1 MHPLALARVRAEI
14 EGAQANRVLSTPI
27 QYEETRLQLPFMAA
41 CIKEGLRILPPAPQI
56 LARIVPEGGKVIDG
70 YFVPGGVDVTSHAYI
85 VQRDGAFYGE
95 DATDFK
101 PERWMVSEKRT
112 FELEAAQLSFGTGA
126 RGCMGKDVAM
136 MELYKLLPEVCFC
149 HSSSLPTRLV
159 QGSDLKDDPQLRYR
173 SRAARKVY
181 SYWRGCLQRRSSRY
195 TESQSG

>member
-136 MELYKLLPEVCFC
+136 MELYKLLPETIRNFDID
-149 HSSSLPTRLV
+149 LV
-159 QGSDLKDDPQLRYR
+159 RQGKYTLIGGVAYNDGLHVTLRA
-173 SRAARKVY
+173 RAGN
-181 SYWRGCLQRRSSRY
+181 RGCAAQP
-195 TESQSG
+195 